1 MTSTRATGPDVYCDM
16 RGGEA
21 AYSNL
26 RGGVA
31 VCGYCGSTDHKPVT
45 VASITETLTEAA
57 RRQDTETL
65 IGALALLPS
74 MTTADAAERMTHQVI
89 CTILE
94 ERIPAAAARMV
105 AWSELAWGVELSY
118 AEALLAAIA
127 EVTA

>member
-1 MTSTRATGPDVYCDM
+1 MAAT
-16 RGGEA
+16 
-21 AYSNL
+21 
-26 RGGVA
+26 
-31 VCGYCGSTDHKPVT
+31 
-45 VASITETLTEAA
+45 ITETLTEAA

-74 MTTADAAERMTHQVI
+74 MTSADAAERMTHAAI
-89 CTILE
+89 CTVLE
-94 ERIPAAAARMV
+94 ERIPAAEARMV